1 MMAKNFPKLIKYTK
15 LQIQEAQGT
24 ANKVNTILHT
34 HYIQTLKA
42 RDKEKILKSEQKT
55 TLHKNYI

>member
-24 ANKVNTILHT
+24 PNKVNTILNT
-34 HYIQTLKA
+34 HYIQTLKT

-55 TLHKNYI
+55 LHKNYI

>member
-42 RDKEKILKSEQKT
+42 RDKEKILKTNRKKITYRE
-55 TLHKNYI
+55 